1 MLLLAFRVKMFEGW
15 KSEDDDEEMWAEAG
29 TKSGNNEDIAQW
41 KTDDNKKSTT

>member
-1 MLLLAFRVKMFEGW
+1 MLLALRVKMFGGG
-15 KSEDDDEEMWAEAG
+15 KTKMMKRFLWAEAG